1 MAKLKLFD
9 KIKAELKDSLTKV
22 NKGSIE
28 KKSQKNAKSKP
39 LAKDFEESDD
49 YSDETQ
55 VTNVTTNGNIQ
66 VASKDNDGFL
76 GDSEDFGPDFIT
88 NADVRTNS
96 NISNTGLL
104 AIGDNGEV
112 FVIGESGNSVDDL
125 VQSFQQHTIS

>member
-1 MAKLKLFD
+1 MAKVKLLE
-9 KIKAELKDSLTKV
+9 KIKTDLKASLTKV
-22 NKGSIE
+22 NRKTIE
-28 KKSQKNAKSKP
+28 KKSQKISKSKA
-39 LAKDFEESDD
+39 LTNHTEKFDSSDD
-49 YSDETQ
+49 ETA
-55 VTNVTTNGNIQ
+55 VTTVAANQNIQ
-66 VASKDNDGFL
+66 IVPIDNDGFL

>member
-39 LAKDFEESDD
+39 LAKDFEDADD
-49 YSDETQ
+49 YSGEANVTNQNTQ
-55 VTNVTTNGNIQ
+55 VSSEN
-66 VASKDNDGFL
+66 NDGFL
-76 GDSEDFGPDFIT
+76 GDSEDFGPEFIT
-88 NADVRTNS
+88 NSDVKTNS
-96 NISNTGLL
+96 NIINTGLL

-125 VQSFQQHTIS
+125 VQSFQQHTIAKPL